1 MEIWAYMTSS
11 NLVHILDVLI
21 IWFLLY
27 KVITFVEG
35 TRALQILLGV
45 GAIILIKVVA
55 WYVGLVVVSWLMDQL
70 ITWAPIALVVI
81 FQQEIRR
88 GLENLGRRLTVRRR
102 HLDNEQARELIK
114 GLDMALEYMS
124 KRRIGALITINGKDS
139 LDEYIKT
146 GISLDAV
153 VTGQLL
159 INIFIPN
166 TPLHD
171 GAVIIND
178 DKIAVAAAYLP
189 LSDSTRIPKELGTR
203 HRAAVGISEATD
215 AVTVVV
221 SEETGE
227 ISITQRGD
235 LLRNMD
241 RDSYLNFFEKQWVET
256 SQKNSKKWPIV
267 NFLIR
272 GKKL

>member
-1 MEIWAYMTSS
+1 MGIWAYMTSN
-11 NLVHILDVLI
+11 NLVHIIDILI

-35 TRALQILLGV
+35 TRALQIMFGV
-45 GAIILIKVVA
+45 GAIVLVKVIA
-55 WYVGLVVVSWLMDQL
+55 WSLGLVVLSWLMDQV

-88 GLENLGRRLTVRRR
+88 GLESLGRRMTVRKR
-102 HLDNEQARELIK
+102 HLDNEQVRELIK
-114 GLDMALEYMS
+114 ALDMALQYMS
-124 KRRIGALITINGKDS
+124 KRRIGALITINGKDT
-139 LDEYIKT
+139 LEEYIKT
-146 GISLDAV
+146 GIALDADI
-153 VTGQLL
+153 TGQLL

-178 DKIAVAAAYLP
+178 DQIATAASYLP
-189 LSDSTRIPKELGTR
+189 LSESTRIPKELGTR

-241 RDSYLNFFEKQWVET
+241 QESYLNFFEKQWITPV
-256 SQKNSKKWPIV
+256 SKQKKFAWLQFFWKG
-267 NFLIR
+267 
-272 GKKL
+272 GKE

>member
-1 MEIWAYMTSS
+1 MDILSYMTGA
-11 NLVHILDVLI
+11 NLIHALDIAI
-21 IWFLLY
+21 IWFLIY

-35 TRALQILLGV
+35 TRALQILFGV
-45 GAIILIKVVA
+45 GAIILIKVIA
-55 WYVGLVVVSWLMDQL
+55 WSIGLTIVSWLMDQL

-88 GLENLGRRLTVRRR
+88 GLEGMGRRLTVRRR
-102 HLDNEQARELIK
+102 YLNDNQTADFIK
-114 GLDMALEYMS
+114 ALDMALQYMS

-139 LDEYIKT
+139 LSEYIKT
-146 GISLDAV
+146 GIPLDAD

-171 GAVIIND
+171 GAVIIDND
-178 DKIAVAAAYLP
+178 RIAVAAAYLP
-189 LSDSTRIPKELGTR
+189 LSESTRIPKELGTR

-227 ISITQRGD
+227 ITITKNGEM
-235 LLRNMD
+235 LRNMTKET
-241 RDSYLNFFEKQWVET
+241 YTNFFEKQFVSEDG
-256 SQKNSKKWPIV
+256 QKRTPWYRKLQRGSKK
-267 NFLIR
+267 
-272 GKKL
+272 

>member
-1 MEIWAYMTSS
+1 MGIWAYMTSS
-11 NLVHILDVLI
+11 NLAHLVDILI

-35 TRALQILLGV
+35 TRALQILFGV
-45 GAIILIKVVA
+45 GAIVLVKVIA
-55 WYVGLVVVSWLMDQL
+55 WSFGLVVLSWLMDQI
-70 ITWAPIALVVI
+70 ITWAPIGLVVI

-88 GLENLGRRLTVRRR
+88 GLESLGRRLIVRRQ

-114 GLDMALEYMS
+114 GLDMALQYMS
-124 KRRIGALITINGKDS
+124 KRRIGALITINGKDT
-139 LDEYIKT
+139 LEEYIKT
-146 GISLDAV
+146 GIPLNAT

-171 GAVIIND
+171 GAVIINND
-178 DKIAVAAAYLP
+178 QVAVAAAYLP
-189 LSDSTRIPKELGTR
+189 LSESTRIPKELGTR

-241 RDSYLNFFEKQWVET
+241 QESYLNFFEKQWVEPV
-256 SQKNSKKWPIV
+256 QKTQKFAWLQ
-267 NFLIR
+267 FLLKGR
-272 GKKL
+272 KS

>member
-1 MEIWAYMTSS
+1 MGIWAYMTSS
-11 NLVHILDVLI
+11 NLAHLVDVLI
-21 IWFLLY
+21 IWFILY

-35 TRALQILLGV
+35 TRALQILFGV
-45 GAIILIKVVA
+45 GAIVLIKVIA
-55 WYVGLVVVSWLMDQL
+55 WRLGLVVLSWLMDQI

-88 GLENLGRRLTVRRR
+88 GLESLGRRITVRKQ
-102 HLDNEQARELIK
+102 HLDNEQARELIR
-114 GLDMALEYMS
+114 GLDMALQYMS
-124 KRRIGALITINGKDS
+124 KRRIGALITINGKDT
-139 LDEYIKT
+139 LEEYIKT
-146 GISLDAV
+146 GIPLNATI
-153 VTGQLL
+153 TGQLL

-178 DKIAVAAAYLP
+178 DQIAVAAAYLP
-189 LSDSTRIPKELGTR
+189 LSESTRIPKELGTR

-241 RDSYLNFFEKQWVET
+241 QESYLNFFEKQWIDPV
-256 SQKNSKKWPIV
+256 QKKNKHNWLQ
-267 NFLIR
+267 FLLKGR
-272 GKKL
+272 KS

>member
-1 MEIWAYMTSS
+1 MDIFSYATG
-11 NLVHILDVLI
+11 NNFTHLIDLAI

-35 TRALQILLGV
+35 TKALQILFGV
-45 GAIILIKVVA
+45 GAIILIKVIA
-55 WYVGLVVVSWLMDQL
+55 WYTGLTTVSWLMDQL

-88 GLENLGRRLTVRRR
+88 GLESLGRQLTIRRR
-102 HLDNEQARELIK
+102 HLDNAQAREFIK
-114 GLDMALEYMS
+114 ALDMALQYMS
-124 KRRIGALITINGKDS
+124 KRRIGALITINRKDS
-139 LDEYIKT
+139 LEEYIKT
-146 GISLDAV
+146 GIKLDAY

-178 DKIAVAAAYLP
+178 GRIAVAAAYLP
-189 LSDSTRIPKELGTR
+189 LSESTRIPKELGTR

-227 ISITQRGD
+227 ITITQNGEM
-235 LLRNMD
+235 LRNMTQET
-241 RDSYLNFFEKQWVET
+241 YTNFFEKQFIVDEK
-256 SQKNSKKWPIV
+256 SQHLPWYRKILRRPHS
-267 NFLIR
+267 
-272 GKKL
+272 

>member
-1 MEIWAYMTSS
+1 MDFLSYMTGN
-11 NLVHILDVLI
+11 NLVHLLDILI

-27 KVITFVEG
+27 KVITAVEG
-35 TRALQILLGV
+35 TRALQILFGI
-45 GAIILIKVVA
+45 GAIILIKVIS
-55 WYVGLVVVSWLMDQL
+55 WYFGLSTVSWLMDQL

-88 GLENLGRRLTVRRR
+88 GLESLGRRMTIRRR
-102 HLDNEQARELIK
+102 HVDNAQAHDFIK
-114 GLDMALEYMS
+114 ALDMALQYMS

-139 LDEYIKT
+139 LADYIKT
-146 GISLDAV
+146 GIALDADV
-153 VTGQLL
+153 SGQLL

-171 GAVIIND
+171 GAVIINNGRV
-178 DKIAVAAAYLP
+178 AVAAAYLP
-189 LSDSTRIPKELGTR
+189 LSESTRIPKELGTR

-227 ISITQRGD
+227 ITITQNGEM
-235 LLRNMD
+235 LRNMNHET
-241 RDSYLNFFEKQWVET
+241 YTNFFEKQFITDEHSNKQSWYSKWVGGRK
-256 SQKNSKKWPIV
+256 S
-267 NFLIR
+267 
-272 GKKL
+272 